1 LHLYH
6 IQFGETLRQIEERE
20 FYDAIWEISTELLND
35 SVEDYNLASG
45 DLKEASKRNVAYYVD
60 LIVVAY
66 KVPDSGILIGAGP
79 VMSYYEFK
87 QPMQDRLTDEE
98 WRDTLGSNPP
108 ERPEWT
114 SNFANCS

>member
-1 LHLYH
+1 MLKKNWN
-6 IQFGETLRQIEERE
+6 FCIELKSV
-20 FYDAIWEISTELLND
+20 ISEVDEKAKRTTIIADVHTESNTGQVLEEG
-35 SVEDYNLASG
+35 VG
-45 DLKEASKRNVAYYVD
+45 YVD

-98 WRDTLGSNPP
+98 WRETLGSNPP